1 MNNVVS
7 LCVVNWRVLGVIGQ
21 GRAAPVVIRDP
32 PPLPLPVGLRAT
44 TV

>member
-1 MNNVVS
+1 MS
-7 LCVVNWRVLGVIGQ
+7 LCVVNWRVLGAIRR

-32 PPLPLPVGLRAT
+32 PPLPLPVGLRAA